1 MMCIL
6 ANFIIVIKPPDK
18 KALENYIYN
27 TYICY
32 GYSNEHMFK
41 LMLIKNNN
49 FTLRKCTHLDLIYN
63 SKVSNSFF
71 YRFNDSVM

>member
-27 TYICY
+27 TYVCY
-32 GYSNEHMFK
+32 GNSNEQSLLKHMFK

-49 FTLRKCTHLDLIYN
+49 FTLSKCTHLDLIYN
-63 SKVSNSFF
+63 SKVSQVFL
-71 YRFNDSVM
+71 

>member
-6 ANFIIVIKPPDK
+6 ANFIIEIKLPDK

-32 GYSNEHMFK
+32 GYSNEQSHLKHMFK
-41 LMLIKNNN
+41 LMLIKITTLHSENVLIWIS
-49 FTLRKCTHLDLIYN
+49 FTIVK
-63 SKVSNSFF
+63 FQ
-71 YRFNDSVM
+71 